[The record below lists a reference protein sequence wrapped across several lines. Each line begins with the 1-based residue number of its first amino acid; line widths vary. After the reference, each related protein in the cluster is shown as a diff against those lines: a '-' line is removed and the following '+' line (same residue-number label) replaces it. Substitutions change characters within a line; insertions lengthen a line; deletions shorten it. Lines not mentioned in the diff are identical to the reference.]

1 MLRQV
6 MIRVWILFILCCLP
20 CVARG
25 EVGRWISEG
34 VMSFDEAYRTWNSDE
49 FAKAAGMFERASQE
63 HPRSAEA
70 WYWLGV
76 ARFHRMLVFQVAA
89 QKKSEETEREHAE
102 AAFEFLLEL
111 DPSHAEAHAL
121 MATLQ
126 GMKIQGSALRALRY
140 GPSLQ
145 RHHRRAMEAGANNPR
160 VRYLSG
166 VGLYHVAK
174 EPDEYRKALAELRV
188 AENLYQKEAVNH
200 PAPNAPRW
208 GRASTLTFSA
218 MALEKLGRTQ
228 EAVAEFRRALNL
240 HSGDRKASA
249 GLARLGATP

>member
-1 MLRQV
+1 
-6 MIRVWILFILCCLP
+6 MIRIWILVILCCVP
-20 CVARG
+20 CVVRG
-25 EVGRWISEG
+25 EAGHGMSVGVR
-34 VMSFDEAYRTWNSDE
+34 SFEEAYRTWDGDE
-49 FAKAAGMFERASQE
+49 FAKAAGVFERVCQE

-89 QKKSEETEREHAE
+89 QKNREETEREHAE
-102 AAFEFLLEL
+102 AAFESLLEIA
-111 DPSHAEAHAL
+111 PSHAEAHAL
-121 MATLQ
+121 MGTLQ

-140 GPSLQ
+140 GPGLQ
-145 RHHRRAMEAGANNPR
+145 RHHRRAMEAGADNPR

-188 AENLYQKEAVNH
+188 AENLYRKEAASPPV
-200 PAPNAPRW
+200 PNAPRW

-240 HSGDRKASA
+240 HPGDRKASA